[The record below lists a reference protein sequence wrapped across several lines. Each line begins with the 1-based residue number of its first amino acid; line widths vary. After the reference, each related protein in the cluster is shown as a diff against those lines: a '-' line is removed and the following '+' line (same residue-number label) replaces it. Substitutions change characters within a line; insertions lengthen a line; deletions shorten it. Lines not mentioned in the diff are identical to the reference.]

1 MACDNM
7 ESRNELFF
15 SADTEELKK
24 GCRENDKEMKCLICG
39 ETYEKGVIFPFEGR
53 YFDAG
58 KRMKLHLEKEH
69 GSMLHFLLNS
79 GLAGVSEIQSAI
91 LAAMAEG
98 LSDKEIAARQQIAQ
112 STVRNH
118 RFKLREKER
127 QARVFLAIMELMKE
141 SVPTEENDP
150 GEKLCEPH
158 RTASMVDD
166 RYVITEEERTQIL
179 GTFFDE
185 NGHLK
190 EIPAREKRKVVILRK
205 IAENFKP
212 GTKYTETEVNRILK
226 RINDDFPYIRRLMIE
241 YGFLDRTSD
250 CSSYWI
256 KE

>member
-1 MACDNM
+1 MAYDNM

-15 SADTEELKK
+15 SASTEELKK
-24 GCRENDKEMKCLICG
+24 GWQENGKEMKCLICG
-39 ETYEKGVIFPFEGR
+39 ETYEKGEIFPLDGK
-53 YFDAG
+53 YYDAE
-58 KRMKLHLEKEH
+58 KRMKLHLEREH
-69 GSMLHFLLNS
+69 GSMLHFLLHS
-79 GLAGVSEIQSAI
+79 GLAGISDIQRAI
-91 LAAMAEG
+91 LTAMAEG
-98 LSDKEIAARQQIAQ
+98 LSDKETAARQQIAQ

-127 QARVFLAIMELMKE
+127 QARVFLAMMELMKE
-141 SVPTEENDP
+141 AAPEENAS

-158 RTASMVDD
+158 RTAVMVDD
-166 RYVITEEERTQIL
+166 RYVTTEEERNRIL
-179 GTFFDE
+179 ETFFDE

-241 YGFLDRTSD
+241 YGFLERTSD
-250 CSSYWI
+250 CSGYWV